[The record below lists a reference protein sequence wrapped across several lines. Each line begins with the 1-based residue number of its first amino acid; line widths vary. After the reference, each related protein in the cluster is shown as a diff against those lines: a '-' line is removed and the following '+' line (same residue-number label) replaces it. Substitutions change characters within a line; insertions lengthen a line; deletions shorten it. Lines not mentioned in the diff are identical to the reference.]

1 MCDSHEDNLAKD
13 THYDLYIKKED
24 GNDEQAGNQ
33 RQLEVDAKGKSRS
46 LMPAMDLGFSW
57 ESMLRFKDIQFKSG
71 GTFKLCFCDS
81 SLLSGVGAAC
91 ASERDYT
98 VEVGMIHASGVSCLI
113 SNPQLQRVSC
123 TEMMHG
129 GLRCYSFMDAP
140 SFEPPK
146 IGVTE
151 LGDGTVLTPSS
162 ISANCL
168 FMPEEEA
175 RANPAC
181 QTVAAFQSTDPL
193 RK

>member
-1 MCDSHEDNLAKD
+1 MLFRSRQLKAAQVRQLLAAKD
-13 THYDLYIKKED
+13 PGI
-24 GNDEQAGNQ
+24 
-33 RQLEVDAKGKSRS
+33 
-46 LMPAMDLGFSW
+46 SW
-57 ESMLRFKDIQFKSG
+57 DKILRFRDVEFTSG
-71 GTFKLCFCDS
+71 GKFKLCFCDS
-81 SLLSGVGAAC
+81 SLLPGVGRVC
-91 ASERDYT
+91 ATERDYT
-98 VEVGMIHASGVSCLI
+98 IEVGMIHSSGVSCLI

-123 TEMMHG
+123 TPQMHG

-140 SFEPPK
+140 SFEPPM

-151 LGDGTVLTPSS
+151 LGDGEVLTPSS